1 MQYKK
6 YLKQNY
12 FLLKSAGVSIFI
24 PLVIIYI
31 FLPFLNY
38 SSYLKY
44 GIGATLYNNI
54 ITYSQVFIPFFST
67 WWSILT
73 LKEFVEGQGN
83 EVLFVNTKR
92 THIFVCINFITFVF
106 VLVPLYIVYFC
117 LFDNMK
123 LEFIKILIECILFNS
138 ISFAIMSFFRSV
150 AISLTLP
157 VIYTMYSFFRGYS
170 SQGIDLSFISLNEAT
185 YEQLIDKYIPILL
198 VSILLFVVT
207 YRATPRTKSYQ

>member
-12 FLLKSAGVSIFI
+12 FLLKSAGLSVFI
-24 PLVIIYI
+24 PLVIIYL

-44 GIGATLYNNI
+44 GIGTTLYNNI

-73 LKEFVEGQGN
+73 LKEFIEGHGN

-92 THIFVCINFITFVF
+92 LHIFVYINFIIFSF
-106 VLVPLYIVYFC
+106 VLIPVYAVYFC

-123 LEFIKILIECILFNS
+123 LEFVKILIECILFNS

-150 AISLTLP
+150 ALSLTLP

-185 YEQLIDKYIPILL
+185 YDQILDKYIPLL
-198 VSILLFVVT
+198 IVSIILFEIT
-207 YRATPRTKSYQ
+207 RHTIPRATRYQ

>member
-44 GIGATLYNNI
+44 GIGTTLYNNI

-73 LKEFVEGQGN
+73 LKEFIEGQGN

-92 THIFVCINFITFVF
+92 THLFVFINFIIFVF
-106 VLVPLYIVYFC
+106 MLIPLYIVYFC

-123 LEFIKILIECILFNS
+123 LEFIKILIECVLFNS
-138 ISFAIMSFFRSV
+138 ISFAIISFFRSV
-150 AISLTLP
+150 TISLTLP

-170 SQGIDLSFISLNEAT
+170 SQGIDLSFVSLNEAT
-185 YEQLIDKYIPILL
+185 YEQLTDKYIPILL
-198 VSILLFVVT
+198 VSIILFEVT
-207 YRATPRTKSYQ
+207 RRTSSRTTRYQ